1 MRRLRPV
8 AITGMGCLC
17 AAGLDLPTCAD
28 FLFQGKRNPAP
39 PSRLAVASSPP
50 YPVFEVPDPF
60 FDPTLL
66 NHACRLRN
74 SQLALMAVSEA
85 IRDAGLDR
93 RMLGAKRVGI
103 CIGSSVDESIG
114 NRALRQSVSQAEIPV
129 MTPDHRFLLSN
140 PAVHIAQEFELSGP
154 RQTVVNACAASAD
167 AIGLAAAWIR
177 QGICDAVIAGGVDEL
192 YQVTYNG
199 FISLMNS
206 DRTPCKPFDAD
217 RSGLNLGEGAAM
229 MILETEELVRRRS
242 KSPRAYVMGYGAAS
256 DAYHFTTPHPEGK
269 GLRLAIM
276 EALRAGGLKP
286 EDMAFVNAHGT
297 GTLDND
303 RIEAHLFH
311 QLFPQAPF
319 FSTKGYV
326 GHTLGAAG
334 AIDAVLTIACLEQ
347 GKIPGSAGFSTP
359 DPELPV
365 SPVSSVTAISG
376 SIAISDTLAFGGN
389 NSVLVL
395 GIEENGA

>member
-8 AITGMGCLC
+8 AITGVGCLC
-17 AAGLDLPTCAD
+17 AAGLDLAASVD
-28 FLFQGKRNPAP
+28 FLFKGKRNPAP
-39 PSRLAVASSPP
+39 PSRLTISSAPP
-50 YPVFEVPDPF
+50 HPVFEVADPF
-60 FDPTLL
+60 FDPTFF
-66 NHACRLRN
+66 HHGCQLRN
-74 SQLALMAVSEA
+74 SQMALMAVWEA
-85 IRDAGLDR
+85 IRDADLDR
-93 RMLGAKRVGI
+93 RILGAERVGI

-114 NRALRQSVSQAEIPV
+114 IRFLRQMASQTEVPFI
-129 MTPDHRFLLSN
+129 TPDHRFLMSN
-140 PAVHIAQEFELSGP
+140 PAVHIAREFELSGP

-177 QGICDAVIAGGVDEL
+177 LGICDAVIAGGVDEL

-206 DRTPCKPFDAD
+206 DRTPCKPFDAE

-229 MILETEELVRRRS
+229 LILESDDLVRKRG
-242 KSPRAYVMGYGAAS
+242 KAPRAYVLGYGAAS
-256 DAYHFTTPHPEGK
+256 DAYHFTSPHPEGK
-269 GLRLAIM
+269 GLRLAVL

-311 QLFPQAPF
+311 QMFPGLPY
-319 FSTKGYV
+319 FSTKGFV

-334 AIDAVLTIACLEQ
+334 AIDAVLTIACLEK
-347 GKIPGSAGFSTP
+347 GKIPRSAGFSSP
-359 DPELPV
+359 DPDLPV
-365 SPVSSVTAISG
+365 SPVSEMT
-376 SIAISDTLAFGGN
+376 SIAGNMAISDTLAFGGN
-389 NSVLVL
+389 NSALVL
-395 GIEENGA
+395 GIQ

>member
-17 AAGLDLPTCAD
+17 AAGLDLPACTD

-39 PSRLAVASSPP
+39 PSRLAVAASPP
-50 YPVFEVPDPF
+50 YPVFEVPEPF
-60 FDPTLL
+60 FDPSRL
-66 NHACRLRN
+66 NRDCRLRN
-74 SQLALMAVSEA
+74 SQLALMAVTEA

-93 RMLGAKRVGI
+93 RMLGTERVGV

-114 NRALRQSVSQAEIPV
+114 NRALRKSVSRAEFPV
-129 MTPDHRFLLSN
+129 ITPDHRFLLSN
-140 PAVHIAQEFELSGP
+140 PAVHIAREFELTGP

-177 QGICDAVIAGGVDEL
+177 RGICDAVIAGGVDEL

-206 DRTPCKPFDAD
+206 DRTPCKPFDVD
-217 RSGLNLGEGAAM
+217 RCGLNLGEGVAV
-229 MILETEELVRRRS
+229 MILETEELVRKRG
-242 KSPRAYVMGYGAAS
+242 KSPRAYVLGYGAAS

-269 GLRLAIM
+269 GLRLAIK
-276 EALRAGGLKP
+276 EALRAGGLQP

-297 GTLDND
+297 GTTDND
-303 RIEAHLFH
+303 RIEAHVFH
-311 QLFPQAPF
+311 QVFPRAPF
-319 FSTKGYV
+319 FSTKGYI

-347 GKIPGSAGFSTP
+347 GKIPPSAGFSTP

-365 SPVSSVTAISG
+365 SPVPETTAITG

-395 GIEENGA
+395 GLEDN